1 MTKLAESV
9 LAYLKQEESKGRHSF
24 TVTDLTTVG
33 KISFDLAEEIIQ
45 ELEDNGYVQVNNDI
59 ASTFNLI

>member
-9 LAYLKQEESKGRHSF
+9 LAYLKHEESKGRRSF

-33 KISFDLAEEIIQ
+33 KISFDLADEIIQ
-45 ELEDNGYVQVNNDI
+45 ELENNGYVHVNNDI

>member
-9 LAYLKQEESKGRHSF
+9 LAYLQQEKSKGRHSF
-24 TVTDLTTVG
+24 TVTDLTAAG
-33 KISFDLAEEIIQ
+33 KISFDLADEIIQ